1 MRLVYFTNSAYSCG
15 APALSILV
23 IGMTFYSIY
32 GVSTGIVQGIGYP
45 KITMYILVL
54 GSALNVVLNWFFIQ
68 AIGINGGAIATTIT
82 TIILTIPSI
91 YYTLKKTEAKIEKIK
106 IMNIIISSL
115 IMGGIIY
122 LLPSNIYGLLIGVII
137 SPIIYFISLLI
148 LKVFDE
154 NDVKTLKDFEN
165 KTGPLKGIYV
175 KMIRLI
181 EKRV

>member
-1 MRLVYFTNSAYSCG
+1 
-15 APALSILV
+15 
-23 IGMTFYSIY
+23 
-32 GVSTGIVQGIGYP
+32 
-45 KITMYILVL
+45 
-54 GSALNVVLNWFFIQ
+54 
-68 AIGINGGAIATTIT
+68 
-82 TIILTIPSI
+82 
-91 YYTLKKTEAKIEKIK
+91 
-106 IMNIIISSL
+106 
-115 IMGGIIY
+115 MGGIIY